1 MRGGSSRKSQ
11 EGSLD
16 RQSAPPW
23 QHAHSTSRAEAGIPA
38 GSPPPGRPRR
48 VAAADPTVARRGARR
63 AAVSRPAGCIS
74 GGAPSFQPRS
84 GPGHRRGCTSPPH
97 GWDSVAT
104 AADARSLQP
113 RAPGGG
119 DGERRRRESDAAAT
133 RTRRRRRRQHGRRR
147 GRHEP
152 CRERRSSLVARLG
165 ALGLSREQALAALRD
180 VERIGRLSGGGGG
193 GGGGGHSGGGLSGGG
208 GGGGGARPRPPA
220 DTPAFLGWE
229 PYGLAFEKGVE
240 ASYARFRQGIV
251 VGFGEGEKVGLVE
264 AYAQFRAGFK
274 EGYFATFKAAYLKG
288 QADFEADARAAVAR
302 AYALAKAPG
311 GASTAATSLLHAA
324 GPPPRRCR
332 RRRRRRRRR
341 RARRRRWRRVRAAA
355 GARARG
361 RAERLRRGAAAR
373 AARGA
378 AGDAG
383 VRAQV
388 LRQGAAH
395 RARNVGR
402 SPPPQRDA
410 ARRADRPVIRRVA
423 DRAR

>member
-1 MRGGSSRKSQ
+1 MKLAFALGVLLLGV
-11 EGSLD
+11 L
-16 RQSAPPW
+16 
-23 QHAHSTSRAEAGIPA
+23 AE
-38 GSPPPGRPRR
+38 SPPPIPPWL
-48 VAAADPTVARRGARR
+48 AEALAEPLSRGP
-63 AAVSRPAGCIS
+63 PAQS
-74 GGAPSFQPRS
+74 GGAPSAARDEPRS
-84 GPGHRRGCTSPPH
+84 WGTSPPH

-119 DGERRRRESDAAAT
+119 DGSGGGASPTLRPPERGGGGGSTTAAADAT
-133 RTRRRRRRQHGRRR
+133 SRAASD
-147 GRHEP
+147 
-152 CRERRSSLVARLG
+152 ERLVARLG

-180 VERIGRLSGGGGG
+180 VERIGRLSGGSGGG
-193 GGGGGHSGGGLSGGG
+193 GGGLSGLSGGGG

-324 GPPPRRCR
+324 GPPPRAAAAAAAAAAAPDADDGGAFERLQALAR
-332 RRRRRRRRR
+332 ADARSVFDE
-341 RARRRRWRRVRAAA
+341 ARRLGLLEVLQGMPAS
-355 GARARG
+355 
-361 RAERLRRGAAAR
+361 ERKYCAKVPLTELATWVDRLHRNATLR
-373 AARGA
+373 AART
-378 AGDAG
+378 
-383 VRAQV
+383 VR
-388 LRQGAAH
+388 
-395 RARNVGR
+395 
-402 SPPPQRDA
+402 
-410 ARRADRPVIRRVA
+410 
-423 DRAR
+423 